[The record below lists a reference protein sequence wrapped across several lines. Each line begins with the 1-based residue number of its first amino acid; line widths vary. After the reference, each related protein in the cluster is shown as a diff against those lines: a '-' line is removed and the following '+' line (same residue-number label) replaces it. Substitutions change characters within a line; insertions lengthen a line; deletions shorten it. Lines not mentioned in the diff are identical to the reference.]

1 MSKVAFEHF
10 SERMEKLN
18 KKLEAFEN
26 EMNKK
31 LGELSERIESY
42 GKEIQ

>member
-1 MSKVAFEHF
+1 MSKEALEHF

-31 LGELSERIESY
+31 LDELSERIESY
-42 GKEIQ
+42 RNEVQ